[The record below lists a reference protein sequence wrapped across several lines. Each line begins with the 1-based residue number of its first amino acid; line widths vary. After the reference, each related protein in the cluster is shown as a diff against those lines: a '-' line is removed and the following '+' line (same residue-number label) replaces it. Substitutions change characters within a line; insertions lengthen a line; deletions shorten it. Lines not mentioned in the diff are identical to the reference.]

1 VNVHDQIS
9 VYIVQIETVVDG
21 LGVDGLGVDGGVG
34 YDTETS
40 SSLLKNLRCIERDT
54 IINSPHIV
62 A

>member
-1 VNVHDQIS
+1 VVDGLG
-9 VYIVQIETVVDG
+9 VDG